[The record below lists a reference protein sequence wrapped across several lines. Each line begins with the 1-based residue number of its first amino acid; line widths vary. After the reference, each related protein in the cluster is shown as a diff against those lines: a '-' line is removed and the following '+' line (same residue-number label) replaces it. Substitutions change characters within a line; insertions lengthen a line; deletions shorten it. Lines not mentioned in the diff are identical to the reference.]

1 MGNNRTFDGLGGMI
15 LIFIAFLV
23 ANPAVA
29 IGMVV
34 SIFLVCLVC
43 NILWKLLT
51 KPRNNPIPLY
61 DNTSVNYFERGIKLL
76 QENKPKEAI
85 NVFTNYLK
93 TAKSNIGE
101 CYFYR
106 GLAYTRLKNNQM
118 AVPDLK
124 KAQELLKDTNKEI
137 SNNCEFLL
145 SKISIPS
152 TKNIELESKT
162 NNKVTKKVT
171 SDDIKNKV
179 ENNKVINLQKCSK
192 KDILTLIGFDEE
204 KASLFI
210 NKRKNGK
217 MWYDI
222 DSFVQDF
229 NLQPHEMVLI
239 QDRLVFPPK
248 PNIKI
253 GKRKIDI

>member
-1 MGNNRTFDGLGGMI
+1 MGNNRTFDGLGGII

-29 IGMVV
+29 IGIVV
-34 SIFLVCLVC
+34 FIFLVCLVC

-51 KPRNNPIPLY
+51 KPINKPI
-61 DNTSVNYFERGIKLL
+61 NVNYLERGVKLL
-76 QENKPKEAI
+76 QEHNLQKAI
-85 NVFTNYLK
+85 IAFSEHLK
-93 TAKSNIGE
+93 TAKSNVGE

-106 GLAYTRLKNNQM
+106 GLAYARLKNNQK
-118 AVPDLK
+118 AVPDLE
-124 KAQELLKDTNKEI
+124 KAHELLKDTNKEI

-145 SKISIPS
+145 SKISVHS

-192 KDILTLIGFDEE
+192 KDILTLMGFDEE

>member
-51 KPRNNPIPLY
+51 KPIDKTNG
-61 DNTSVNYFERGIKLL
+61 THFELGIKLL
-76 QENKPKEAI
+76 QENQPKEAVRAFS
-85 NVFTNYLK
+85 NHLK
-93 TAKSNIGE
+93 VANTNIGE

-145 SKISIPS
+145 SKISVPS

-239 QDRLVFPPK
+239 QDRLIFPPK